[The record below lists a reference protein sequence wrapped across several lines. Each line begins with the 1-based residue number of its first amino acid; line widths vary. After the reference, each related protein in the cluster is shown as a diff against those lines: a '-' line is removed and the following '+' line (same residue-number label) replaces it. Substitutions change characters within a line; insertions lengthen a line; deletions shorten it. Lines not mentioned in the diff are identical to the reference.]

1 MPFYVFSRDPGVR
14 EKCLDYLNPFGDK
27 MYVIGIGKT
36 KFGVLNES
44 IAQLAYK
51 AMYNAI
57 SDSPISITDIEAIYV
72 SNFLGS
78 QYQKQLHLNAII
90 SSMLPE
96 LRIPIIG
103 IETACASGASAFY
116 QGLMALHRFENVLV
130 VGVEKMTDMSKMKSI
145 ENLAMA
151 GDRKLDQEQGMIF
164 PANYAL
170 VAQQHMRKYGTTHED
185 LSLVSLKNHR
195 NANLNPLAHFN
206 YKQVTM
212 EMINKS
218 PIISSPLNLFDCSPI
233 SDGASA
239 IVLSRNSKSSR
250 DVEVIGSHL
259 ATDCI
264 SLAQRKDLT
273 SFASTKVAATKA
285 FEQAKVR
292 PRDLDI
298 AEVHDCFTIAE
309 LVAMEDIGICKQ
321 GESKDWIHEDKTGL
335 NGDLPINTDGG
346 LKADGHPIG
355 ASGIAQIYEIVTQL
369 RGEADKRQV
378 DRAKIGLAHSVGGV
392 GGTAVIHILRGISS

>member
-1 MPFYVFSRDPGVR
+1 
-14 EKCLDYLNPFGDK
+14 

-36 KFGVLNES
+36 KFGILNES

-51 AMYNAI
+51 AMYEAI
-57 SDSPISITDIEAIYV
+57 SDSPISITDIGAIYV

-78 QYQKQLHLNAII
+78 TYQKQLHLNAVI
-90 SSMLPE
+90 SSLLPE

-116 QGLMALHRFENVLV
+116 QGLLALSRFENVLV
-130 VGVEKMTDMSKMKSI
+130 VGVEKMTDATKMKSI

-170 VAQQHMRKYGTTHED
+170 IAQQHMIRYGTEHED
-185 LSLVSLKNHR
+185 LSAVSYKNHK

-212 EMINKS
+212 EIINRS
-218 PIISSPLNLFDCSPI
+218 PMISSPLNLFDCSPI

-239 IVLSRNSKSSR
+239 VVLSHDRKSDR
-250 DVEVIGSHL
+250 DVEVIGSDL
-259 ATDCI
+259 ATDYI
-264 SLAQRKDLT
+264 SLAQRAETT
-273 SFASTKVAATKA
+273 SFAATKIAAANA
-285 FEQAKVR
+285 FYQAKLK
-292 PRDLDI
+292 PKDLDI
-298 AEVHDCFTIAE
+298 VEAHDCFTIAE
-309 LVAMEDIGICKQ
+309 LVAMEDLGICKP
-321 GESKDWIHEDKTGL
+321 GESKDWIRKERTTL

-355 ASGIAQIYEIVTQL
+355 ASGIAQICEIVIQL
-369 RGEADKRQV
+369 RGEAGKRQV
-378 DRAKIGLAHSVGGV
+378 DRARVGLAHNVGGI
-392 GGTAVIHILRGISS
+392 GGTAVIHILRGLS

>member
-1 MPFYVFSRDPGVR
+1 
-14 EKCLDYLNPFGDK
+14 

-36 KFGVLNES
+36 KFGVLDES

-51 AMYNAI
+51 AMYNA
-57 SDSPISITDIEAIYV
+57 SLDSPISITDIEAIYV

-116 QGLMALHRFENVLV
+116 QGLMALHRFENVMV
-130 VGVEKMTDMSKMKSI
+130 VGVEKMTDTPKMKSI

-151 GDRKLDQEQGMIF
+151 GDRTLDQEQGMIF
-164 PANYAL
+164 PASYAL

-212 EMINKS
+212 DMINKS
-218 PIISSPLNLFDCSPI
+218 PTISSPLNLFDCSPI

-239 IVLSRNSKSSR
+239 IVLSRNRKSRR

-259 ATDCI
+259 ATDYI
-264 SLAQRKDLT
+264 SLAQRTDLA
-273 SFASTKVAATKA
+273 SFASTKMAAIKA
-285 FEQAKVR
+285 FEQAKIR
-292 PRDLDI
+292 PKDIDI

-309 LVAMEDIGICKQ
+309 LVAMEDIGFCKE
-321 GESKDWIHEDKTGL
+321 GESKEWIREDKTSL

-355 ASGIAQIYEIVTQL
+355 ASGVAQIYEIVTQL
-369 RGEADKRQV
+369 RGEADRRQI
-378 DRAKIGLAHSVGGV
+378 DGAKIGLAHSVGGV
-392 GGTAVIHILRGISS
+392 GGTAVIHIFRGISS

>member
-1 MPFYVFSRDPGVR
+1 
-14 EKCLDYLNPFGDK
+14 

-57 SDSPISITDIEAIYV
+57 SDSPVSITDIEAIYV

-130 VGVEKMTDMSKMKSI
+130 VGVEKMTDIPKMKSI

-170 VAQQHMRKYGTTHED
+170 VAQQHMRKYRTTHED

-218 PIISSPLNLFDCSPI
+218 PMISSPLNLFDCSPI

-239 IVLSRNSKSSR
+239 IVLSRNSRSSR

-292 PRDLDI
+292 PKDLDI

-321 GESKDWIHEDKTGL
+321 GESKDWIREDKIGL

-369 RGEADKRQV
+369 RGEADKRQI

-392 GGTAVIHILRGISS
+392 GGTAVIHILRGISP

>member
-1 MPFYVFSRDPGVR
+1 
-14 EKCLDYLNPFGDK
+14 

-36 KFGVLNES
+36 KFGVLDES

-51 AMYNAI
+51 AMYNALL
-57 SDSPISITDIEAIYV
+57 DSPISITDIEAIYV

-116 QGLMALHRFENVLV
+116 QGLMALHRFENVMV
-130 VGVEKMTDMSKMKSI
+130 VGVEKMTDTPKMKSI

-151 GDRKLDQEQGMIF
+151 GDRTLDQEQGMIF
-164 PANYAL
+164 PASYAL

-212 EMINKS
+212 DMINKS
-218 PIISSPLNLFDCSPI
+218 PTISSPLNLFDCSPI

-239 IVLSRNSKSSR
+239 IVLSRNRKSRR

-259 ATDCI
+259 ATDYI
-264 SLAQRKDLT
+264 SLAQRTDLA
-273 SFASTKVAATKA
+273 SFASTKMAAIKA
-285 FEQAKVR
+285 FEQAKIR
-292 PRDLDI
+292 PKDIDI

-309 LVAMEDIGICKQ
+309 LVAMEDIGFCKE
-321 GESKDWIHEDKTGL
+321 GESKEWIREDKTSL

-355 ASGIAQIYEIVTQL
+355 ASGVAQIYEIVTQL
-369 RGEADKRQV
+369 RGEADRRQI
-378 DRAKIGLAHSVGGV
+378 DGAKIGLAHSVGGV
-392 GGTAVIHILRGISS
+392 GGTAVIHIFRGISS

>member
-1 MPFYVFSRDPGVR
+1 
-14 EKCLDYLNPFGDK
+14 

-36 KFGVLNES
+36 KFGILNES

-57 SDSPISITDIEAIYV
+57 LDSPISINDIGIIFV

-78 QYQKQLHLNAII
+78 HHQKQLHLNSII

-116 QGLMALHRFENVLV
+116 QGLMALSRFENVLV
-130 VGVEKMTDMSKMKSI
+130 VGVEKMTGNPKMKSI

-170 VAQQHMRKYGTTHED
+170 VAQQHMIRHGTTHED
-185 LSLVSLKNHR
+185 LSLVSFKNHK
-195 NANLNPLAHFN
+195 NANLNPLAHYN
-206 YKQVTM
+206 YKHVTM
-212 EMINKS
+212 EMINNS
-218 PIISSPLNLFDCSPI
+218 CMISSPLNLFDCSPI

-239 IVLSRNSKSSR
+239 IILSRNRKSDR
-250 DVEVIGSHL
+250 DVKVIGSHL

-273 SFASTKVAATKA
+273 SFASTKAASANA
-285 FEQAKVR
+285 FGQAKIS
-292 PRDLDI
+292 PKDIDI

-309 LVAMEDIGICKQ
+309 LVAMEDIGICKP
-321 GESKDWIHEDKTGL
+321 GESKHWIRKEMTGL

-369 RGEADKRQV
+369 RGEAEKRQI
-378 DRAKIGLAHSVGGV
+378 DKARIGLAHSVGGV
-392 GGTAVIHILRGISS
+392 GGTAVVSILRGMSL

>member
-1 MPFYVFSRDPGVR
+1 MH
-14 EKCLDYLNPFGDK
+14 
-27 MYVIGIGKT
+27 VIGIGRT

-44 IAQLAYK
+44 VAQLAYK

-57 SDSPISITDIEAIYV
+57 LDSPISINDIGAIFV

-78 QYQKQLHLNAII
+78 HHQKQLHLNSII

-103 IETACASGASAFY
+103 IETACASGASSFY
-116 QGLMALHRFENVLV
+116 QGLMALSRFENVLV
-130 VGVEKMTDMSKMKSI
+130 VGVEKMSAIPKMKII

-151 GDRKLDQEQGMIF
+151 GDRRLDQEQGMIF

-170 VAQQHMRKYGTTHED
+170 VAQQHMIRYGTTHED
-185 LSLVSLKNHR
+185 LSQVSFKNHN
-195 NANLNPLAHFN
+195 NANLNPLAQYN
-206 YKQVTM
+206 YKHVTM
-212 EMINKS
+212 EMINNS
-218 PIISSPLNLFDCSPI
+218 PMISSPLNLFDCSPI
-233 SDGASA
+233 SDGASS
-239 IVLSRNSKSSR
+239 IILSRNRKCNR

-259 ATDCI
+259 ATDYI
-264 SLAQRKDLT
+264 SLAQRKDLS
-273 SFASTKVAATKA
+273 SFASTRVAAANA
-285 FEQAKVR
+285 FGQAKIG
-292 PRDLDI
+292 PKDIDI

-321 GESKDWIHEDKTGL
+321 GESKDWIRKERTGL

-369 RGEADKRQV
+369 RGEADERQI
-378 DRAKIGLAHSVGGV
+378 DRARIGLAHSVGGV
-392 GGTAVIHILRGISS
+392 GGTAVINILRGISS

>member
-1 MPFYVFSRDPGVR
+1 M
-14 EKCLDYLNPFGDK
+14 

-36 KFGVLNES
+36 KFGVLDES

-51 AMYNAI
+51 AMYNALL
-57 SDSPISITDIEAIYV
+57 DSPISITDIEAIYV

-90 SSMLPE
+90 SSILPE

-116 QGLMALHRFENVLV
+116 QGLMALHRFENVMV
-130 VGVEKMTDMSKMKSI
+130 VGVEKMTDIPKMKSI

-151 GDRKLDQEQGMIF
+151 GDRTLDQEQGMIF

-212 EMINKS
+212 DMINKS

-239 IVLSRNSKSSR
+239 IVLSRNRKSRR

-259 ATDCI
+259 ATDYI
-264 SLAQRKDLT
+264 SLSQRKDLA
-273 SFASTKVAATKA
+273 SFASTKMAAIKA
-285 FEQAKVR
+285 FEQAKIR
-292 PRDLDI
+292 PKDIDI

-309 LVAMEDIGICKQ
+309 LIAMEDIGICKE
-321 GESKDWIHEDKTGL
+321 GESKEWIREDKTSL
-335 NGDLPINTDGG
+335 NGDMPINTDGG

-355 ASGIAQIYEIVTQL
+355 ASGVAQIYEIVTQL
-369 RGEADKRQV
+369 RGEADRRQI
-378 DRAKIGLAHSVGGV
+378 DGAKIGLAHSVGGV
-392 GGTAVIHILRGISS
+392 GGTAVIHIFRGISS

>member
-1 MPFYVFSRDPGVR
+1 
-14 EKCLDYLNPFGDK
+14 

-57 SDSPISITDIEAIYV
+57 SDSPISVNDIGAIFV

-78 QYQKQLHLNAII
+78 HHQRQLHLNSII

-116 QGLMALHRFENVLV
+116 QGQMALSRFENVLV
-130 VGVEKMTDMSKMKSI
+130 VGVEKMTDIPKMKII

-170 VAQQHMRKYGTTHED
+170 VAQQHMRRYGTTHED
-185 LSLVSLKNHR
+185 LSLVSFKNHK
-195 NANLNPLAHFN
+195 NANLNPLAHYN
-206 YKQVTM
+206 YKHVTM
-212 EMINKS
+212 KMINNS

-233 SDGASA
+233 TDGASA
-239 IVLSRNSKSSR
+239 IILSRNNKCNR

-264 SLAQRKDLT
+264 SLAQRKDLS
-273 SFASTKVAATKA
+273 SFASTKEAAANA
-285 FEQAKVR
+285 FSQAKVS
-292 PRDLDI
+292 PKDIDI

-309 LVAMEDIGICKQ
+309 LVAMEDIGICRQ
-321 GESKDWIHEDKTGL
+321 GESKHWIREERTGL
-335 NGDLPINTDGG
+335 DGDMPINTDGG

-369 RGEADKRQV
+369 RGEADKRQI
-378 DRAKIGLAHSVGGV
+378 DRARIGLAHSVGGV
-392 GGTAVIHILRGISS
+392 GGTAVINILRGISL

>member
-1 MPFYVFSRDPGVR
+1 M
-14 EKCLDYLNPFGDK
+14 

-36 KFGVLNES
+36 KFGVLDES

-51 AMYNAI
+51 AMYNALL
-57 SDSPISITDIEAIYV
+57 DSPISITDIEAIYV

-90 SSMLPE
+90 SSILPE

-116 QGLMALHRFENVLV
+116 QGLMALHRFENVMV
-130 VGVEKMTDMSKMKSI
+130 VGVEKMTDMPKMKSI

-151 GDRKLDQEQGMIF
+151 GDRTLDQEQGMIF

-212 EMINKS
+212 DMINKS

-239 IVLSRNSKSSR
+239 IVLSRNRKSRR

-259 ATDCI
+259 ATDYI
-264 SLAQRKDLT
+264 SLSQRKDLA
-273 SFASTKVAATKA
+273 SFASTKMAAIKA
-285 FEQAKVR
+285 FEQAKIR
-292 PRDLDI
+292 PKDIDI

-309 LVAMEDIGICKQ
+309 LVAMEDIGICKE
-321 GESKDWIHEDKTGL
+321 GESKEWIREDKTSL
-335 NGDLPINTDGG
+335 NGDMPINTDGG

-355 ASGIAQIYEIVTQL
+355 ASGVAQIYEIVTQL
-369 RGEADKRQV
+369 RGEADRRQI
-378 DRAKIGLAHSVGGV
+378 DGAKIGLAHSVGGV
-392 GGTAVIHILRGISS
+392 GGTAVIHIFRGISS

>member
-1 MPFYVFSRDPGVR
+1 
-14 EKCLDYLNPFGDK
+14 

-36 KFGVLNES
+36 KFGILNES

-57 SDSPISITDIEAIYV
+57 LDSPILINDIGIIFV

-78 QYQKQLHLNAII
+78 HHQKQLHLNSII

-116 QGLMALHRFENVLV
+116 QGLMALSRFENVLV
-130 VGVEKMTDMSKMKSI
+130 VGVEKMTGNPKMKSI

-170 VAQQHMRKYGTTHED
+170 VAQQHMIRYGTTHED
-185 LSLVSLKNHR
+185 LSLVSFKNHK
-195 NANLNPLAHFN
+195 NANLNPLAHYN
-206 YKQVTM
+206 YKHVTM
-212 EMINKS
+212 EMINNS
-218 PIISSPLNLFDCSPI
+218 CMISSPLNLFDCSPI

-239 IVLSRNSKSSR
+239 IILSRNRKSDR
-250 DVEVIGSHL
+250 DVKVIGSHL

-273 SFASTKVAATKA
+273 SFASTKAASANA
-285 FEQAKVR
+285 FSQAKIS
-292 PRDLDI
+292 PKDIDI

-309 LVAMEDIGICKQ
+309 LVAMEDIGICKP
-321 GESKDWIHEDKTGL
+321 GESKHWIRKEMTGL

-369 RGEADKRQV
+369 RGEAEKRQI
-378 DRAKIGLAHSVGGV
+378 DKARIGLAHSVGGV
-392 GGTAVIHILRGISS
+392 GGTAVISILRGMSL